1 MVAAHVPVPDAGR
14 ATAPAGTSAG
24 LVRAY
29 RRRLVVRLLAVLGIA
44 GALALSVAFDI
55 GSGPSGLGFWDVL
68 RILASPQSAEVNA
81 RVIVWDLRL
90 PVALMALMV
99 GAMLGIAGA
108 EMQTILA
115 NPLDD
120 PFTLGLS
127 SAASFGA
134 ALAVVTQVS
143 LIPGFGPMM
152 VTVNA
157 FVLALATAMILFAF
171 TRLRGVS
178 TEGMVLVGIALMFS
192 FNALLGLLQYGST
205 EVQLAQIV
213 FWMKGSLARATWT
226 KIAVCGGVLLLVVPW
241 FMARN
246 WALTA
251 LRMGDEKAASLGVNV
266 GRLRIEVLAGVSLLA
281 AVAVSFVGTIA
292 FVGLVGPHIAR
303 MVVGEDQ
310 RFFLP
315 FSAVA
320 SALLMSGTSI
330 LSKVINPGVIYP
342 IGMITALIGIPFFVS
357 LILTTR
363 QRNWQ

>member
-1 MVAAHVPVPDAGR
+1 MTELSSTVEALTADYR
-14 ATAPAGTSAG
+14 ARS
-24 LVRAY
+24 
-29 RRRLVVRLLAVLGIA
+29 RRRLLVVVLLLALM
-44 GALALSVAFDI
+44 ALSLVIDI
-55 GSGPSGLGFWDVL
+55 VSGPSGMSIGQIVS
-68 RILASPQSAEVNA
+68 ILLDPAGADAND

-115 NPLDD
+115 NPLAD
-120 PFTLGLS
+120 PFTLGIS

-134 ALAVVTQVS
+134 ALAIVTHVS
-143 LIPGFGPMM
+143 LIPGFGPFM

-157 FVLALATAMILFAF
+157 FVMSLVTAMLLFAF

-213 FWMKGSLARATWT
+213 FWMMGSLARATWS
-226 KIAVCGGVLLLVVPW
+226 KVAVCAAVLAVVVPW

-246 WALTA
+246 WSLTA
-251 LRMGDEKAASLGVNV
+251 LRMGDEKAAALGVNV
-266 GRLRIEVLAGVSLLA
+266 ARLRIEMLVGVSLLA
-281 AVAVSFVGTIA
+281 SVAVSFVGTIA

-303 MVVGEDQ
+303 MAVGEDQ

-315 FSAVA
+315 FAATA
-320 SALLMSGTSI
+320 SALLMSATSI
-330 LSKVINPGVIYP
+330 LSKTINPGVIYP
-342 IGMITALIGIPFFVS
+342 IGMITSLIGIPFFVS
-357 LILTTR
+357 LILGAR
-363 QRNWQ
+363 RRNWQ

>member
-1 MVAAHVPVPDAGR
+1 MVAANPRIPGAGR
-14 ATAPAGTSAG
+14 GTEPADTTAG

-29 RRRLVVRLLAVLGIA
+29 RRRSVARLLAVVGIA
-44 GALALSVAFDI
+44 GVLLISLTLDI
-55 GSGPSGLGFWDVL
+55 VSGPSGLGFWDVL
-68 RILASPQSAEVNA
+68 GILTSPQSADVNA

-115 NPLDD
+115 NPLAD

-134 ALAVVTQVS
+134 ALAIVTQIS

-152 VTVNA
+152 VTLNA
-157 FVLALATAMILFAF
+157 FVMALATAMILFAF

-178 TEGMVLVGIALMFS
+178 TEGMVLVGIAMMFS

-213 FWMKGSLARATWT
+213 FWMMGSLARATWG

-266 GRLRIEVLAGVSLLA
+266 GRLRIEMLVGVSLLA

-315 FSAVA
+315 FSAIA

-330 LSKVINPGVIYP
+330 LSKIINPGVIYP

-363 QRNWQ
+363 KRNWH

>member
-1 MVAAHVPVPDAGR
+1 MADTFTATSLAQAYQRRSLRRGAAVA
-14 ATAPAGTSAG
+14 
-24 LVRAY
+24 L
-29 RRRLVVRLLAVLGIA
+29 LLAVL
-44 GALALSVAFDI
+44 VAVMIIDMT
-55 GSGPSGLGFWDVL
+55 SGPSGLGLWDVL
-68 RILASPQSAEVNA
+68 RIVFDPASADVQD

-90 PVALMALMV
+90 PIALMALMALMV

-115 NPLDD
+115 NPLAD
-120 PFTLGLS
+120 PFTLGIS

-134 ALAVVTQVS
+134 ALAIVTQIS
-143 LIPGFGPMM
+143 LVPGFGPVM
-152 VTVNA
+152 VTANA
-157 FVLALATAMILFAF
+157 FAMALLTSVVLFAF

-213 FWMKGSLARATWT
+213 FWMMGSLARATWT
-226 KIAVCGGVLLLVVPW
+226 KVAVCGGILMIVLPW

-266 GRLRIEVLAGVSLLA
+266 ARLRIEMLIGVSLLA

-315 FSAVA
+315 FAAIA
-320 SALLMSGTSI
+320 SALLMSATSI

-342 IGMITALIGIPFFVS
+342 IGMITSLIGIPFFVS
-357 LILTTR
+357 LILTAR
-363 QRNWQ
+363 KRNWQ

>member
-1 MVAAHVPVPDAGR
+1 
-14 ATAPAGTSAG
+14 
-24 LVRAY
+24 
-29 RRRLVVRLLAVLGIA
+29 
-44 GALALSVAFDI
+44 
-55 GSGPSGLGFWDVL
+55 
-68 RILASPQSAEVNA
+68 
-81 RVIVWDLRL
+81 
-90 PVALMALMV
+90 
-99 GAMLGIAGA
+99 
-108 EMQTILA
+108 MQTILA
-115 NPLDD
+115 NPLAD
-120 PFTLGLS
+120 PFTLGIS

-134 ALAVVTQVS
+134 ALAIVMQVS
-143 LIPGFGPMM
+143 LIPGLGAVM
-152 VTVNA
+152 VTGNA
-157 FVLALATAMILFAF
+157 FVMALVTAAILFAF

-213 FWMKGSLARATWT
+213 FWMMGSLARATWM
-226 KIAVCGGVLLLVVPW
+226 KLGVCGGVLLVVVPW

-266 GRLRIEVLAGVSLLA
+266 ARLRIEMLVGVSLLS

-315 FSAVA
+315 FSALA
-320 SALLMSGTSI
+320 SALLMSLTSI
-330 LSKVINPGVIYP
+330 LSKIINPGVIYP

-357 LILTTR
+357 LILTAR
-363 QRNWQ
+363 KRNWQ